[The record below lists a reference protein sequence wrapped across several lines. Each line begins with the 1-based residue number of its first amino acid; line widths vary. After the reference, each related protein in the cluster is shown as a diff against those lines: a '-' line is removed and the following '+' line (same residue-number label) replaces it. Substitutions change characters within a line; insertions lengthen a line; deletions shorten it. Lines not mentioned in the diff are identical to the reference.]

1 MATRSVQQDSQR
13 LDMSNMTLEDDD
25 KNLLF
30 WAAAAGDTPRVQD
43 CLSKKKCNI
52 DRRVLKGR
60 TAVMEAAVRGKQT
73 TFELLVTAG
82 ADLTL
87 VDDEGDSCLI
97 LAAEGKNRSIVQN
110 LLKQDKV
117 NVNSRGSENRTAV
130 MEAAIV
136 GDFEIYDDLVSAGAD
151 ILLCDSN
158 GNMCLHLAAQSGSAK
173 IVENSLQKKIDI
185 NKRGQVGQT
194 PVMMATFAAKKNVFD
209 LLVTKGADV
218 SLVDANNNG
227 CLMMAVFS
235 GDAAMLKRVLGMGKF
250 EINKAGEKRM
260 TPAMMAALLGNKES
274 FDLLLA
280 AGADLKLQN
289 EFGNDFLFWGA
300 SGGNSKIVKYLLSL
314 KLFDVNRQQEHGL
327 SPLHIAITKG
337 HKEVFDILV
346 SEKGD
351 VNSRNDQL
359 YNSLMI
365 ASDTG
370 HANIVR
376 KLISMNKISLNDREE
391 NGWTAV
397 MIAAKCGHIE
407 VFDVLVSSGADASLV
422 DKDSNDCLMLACIY
436 GQAVMVRHLLSMTM
450 YNINRRGIYGWTPVM
465 AAINE
470 GHPDVF
476 EVLVESG
483 ADMTLLDERGS
494 NCLILACMGGNVT
507 IVQQLLSMKVFDLEY
522 KGLDDSAVTAA
533 AREGQT
539 DVVQLL
545 IDEGVTIDL

>member
-1 MATRSVQQDSQR
+1 
-13 LDMSNMTLEDDD
+13 
-25 KNLLF
+25 
-30 WAAAAGDTPRVQD
+30 
-43 CLSKKKCNI
+43 
-52 DRRVLKGR
+52 
-60 TAVMEAAVRGKQT
+60 
-73 TFELLVTAG
+73 
-82 ADLTL
+82 
-87 VDDEGDSCLI
+87 
-97 LAAEGKNRSIVQN
+97 
-110 LLKQDKV
+110 
-117 NVNSRGSENRTAV
+117 
-130 MEAAIV
+130 
-136 GDFEIYDDLVSAGAD
+136 
-151 ILLCDSN
+151 
-158 GNMCLHLAAQSGSAK
+158 
-173 IVENSLQKKIDI
+173 
-185 NKRGQVGQT
+185 
-194 PVMMATFAAKKNVFD
+194 MMATFAAKKNVFD
-209 LLVTKGADV
+209 LLFAKGADV

-227 CLMMAVFS
+227 LLMMAVFS
-235 GDAAMLKRVLGMGKF
+235 GDTSMLKTVLERGKL

-280 AGADLKLQN
+280 AGADLTLKN

-300 SGGNSKIVKYLLSL
+300 SGGNLKIVKYLLSL
-314 KLFDVNRQQEHGL
+314 KKFDVNRQQEHGL

-337 HKEVFDILV
+337 HKEVFHILV
-346 SEKGD
+346 SENGD

-370 HANIVR
+370 HINIVR
-376 KLISMNKISLNDREE
+376 KLISMNKINLNEREE

-397 MIAAKCGHIE
+397 MIAAKCGHNE
-407 VFDVLVSSGADASLV
+407 VFDVLVSSGANASLM
-422 DKDSNDCLMLACIY
+422 DKDGNDCLMLACIY
-436 GQAVMVRHLLSMTM
+436 GQAVMVKHLLSMTM

-470 GHPDVF
+470 GHPEVF
-476 EVLVESG
+476 DVLVEAG

-545 IDEGVTIDL
+545 IDEGVRIDL